1 MASIPNPNELESKN
15 TQIYCQ
21 LLLPKLIYEVSIYMV
36 KEKLQS
42 CFYNLSDFYLK
53 NRLNNE
59 EVKEQLKSKI
69 IELLKDR
76 GYHLAYVFNNT
87 GLIICRN
94 EDELNESVW
103 KSNLSFNKI

>member
-1 MASIPNPNELESKN
+1 MASIPNPKDLESKN
-15 TQIYCQ
+15 TEIYCE
-21 LLLPKLIYEVSIYMV
+21 LLLPKLINDISIYIV
-36 KEKLQS
+36 KETLNS
-42 CFYNLSDFYLK
+42 GFYNLSDFYLK

-59 EVKEQLKSKI
+59 KVKESLKSKI
-69 IELLKDR
+69 IELLMDR